1 MTNLSNL
8 HPEKG
13 ASKRRKRVGRGQG
26 SGWGTNAGRGGKGQ
40 TARTGS
46 SIRPGFEGGQMPL
59 QRRVPKRGFKNT
71 LRVEYA
77 QVTLG
82 DLAKFFPSGGT
93 IDMAVLRERGI
104 VKGNAER
111 LKIVGGEE
119 IQAVY
124 HVTAHKMSQT
134 AREAIEAKGG
144 SVRLLENARHYH
156 RITLGNIAKK
166 FPRKGDAVIEVTPQA
181 LVSAGLLTST
191 DEPYEIIASG
201 TINAKYAISAH
212 RLSLAARQIIEAKG
226 GSYQFLDPANA
237 ELKINFN
244 DLRSWFPRGGVVNP
258 ETLRK
263 LGILKGESRICLTD
277 TGRVT
282 QPWKVEVHHVGRLA
296 QKKLEAA
303 GGSITILPFN
313 K

>member
-13 ASKRRKRVGRGQG
+13 ATKRRKRVGRGQG

-59 QRRVPKRGFKNT
+59 QRRIPKRGFKNT

-77 QVTLG
+77 EVTLG
-82 DLAKFFPSGGT
+82 DLAHFFPSGGN
-93 IDMAVLRERGI
+93 IDMAALRE
-104 VKGNAER
+104 KGLVQGDVER
-111 LKIVGGEE
+111 LKILGSEE
-119 IQAVY
+119 IQAAY
-124 HVTAHKMSQT
+124 HVTAHKITKT

-144 SVRLLENARHYH
+144 TVRLLEAVRRYR

-166 FPRKGDAVIEVTPQA
+166 FPRKSDAVIEVTPQA
-181 LVSAGLLTST
+181 LVAAGLLSST
-191 DEPYEIIASG
+191 DESYEIIASG
-201 TINAKYAISAH
+201 TINARYAVSAH
-212 RLSLAARQIIEAKG
+212 RISLAARRIIEAKG
-226 GSYQFLDPANA
+226 GRFQVLSPENA
-237 ELKINFN
+237 VLKIDFN

-258 ETLRK
+258 ESLRK
-263 LGILKGESRICLTD
+263 LGVLKGESRIRLTD
-277 TGRVT
+277 VGRVT
-282 QPWKVEVHHVGRLA
+282 QPWKVEVHQVGRLA
-296 QKKLEAA
+296 RKKLEAA
-303 GGSITILPFN
+303 GGSVTLLPAL

>member
-59 QRRVPKRGFKNT
+59 QRRIPKRGFKNT

-77 QVTLG
+77 EITLG
-82 DLAKFFPSGGT
+82 DLARFFPSGGT
-93 IDMAVLRERGI
+93 IDMAALREKGL
-104 VKGNAER
+104 VKGDVER
-111 LKIVGGEE
+111 IKLVGGEE
-119 IQAVY
+119 IQAAY
-124 HVTAHKMSQT
+124 HVTAHKISKT

-144 SVRLLENARHYH
+144 SVRLLETARHYR
-156 RITLGNIAKK
+156 RISLGNIAKK

-181 LVSAGLLTST
+181 LAAAGLLSSAE
-191 DEPYEIIASG
+191 EPYEIIASG
-201 TINAKYAISAH
+201 NINAKYAISAH
-212 RLSLAARQIIEAKG
+212 RVSLAARRIIQAKG
-226 GSYQFLDPANA
+226 GKFHILSPENA
-237 ELKINFN
+237 ELKIDFN

-263 LGILKGESRICLTD
+263 LGVLKGEARIRLTD
-277 TGRVT
+277 FGRAT

-296 QKKLEAA
+296 RKKLEAA
-303 GGSITILPFN
+303 GGSVTLLPLV